1 MPAAAV
7 IPAPKA
13 YVKVVAFKKLV
24 VQHLSFSS
32 NTSFGSTWSSLA
44 LSTARALHLI
54 LRNQAAVT
62 YFEEIRLF
70 HGGHR

>member
-7 IPAPKA
+7 IPAPKV

-24 VQHLSFSS
+24 VQCPPYKSHTSS
-32 NTSFGSTWSSLA
+32 GCCKSSLA
-44 LSTARALHLI
+44 LSAVRALHLI
-54 LRNQAAVT
+54 LRTRVAVT

-70 HGGHR
+70 HCS